1 MSLAL
6 VSPPVYALTLLASV
20 LAAALLS
27 LLIAV
32 AAGLL
37 ARWDGTSLS
46 GALLRAGT
54 AFGAAMSLLCGLIA
68 LDVAATT

>member
-1 MSLAL
+1 MSVAL
-6 VSPPVYALTLLASV
+6 VSPPVYALTLLVAV

-37 ARWDGTSLS
+37 ARWDGASLP
-46 GALLRAGT
+46 GALLRAGGV
-54 AFGAAMSLLCGLIA
+54 FGAAMTLLCGLIA
-68 LDVAATT
+68 LGVAATT